1 MGVKRLGDR
10 FIAINLVLEKN
21 IIQIIGV
28 DALKIGS
35 DESIYMAI
43 LARDGWFKKIK
54 EGCESEWWTR
64 I

>member
-35 DESIYMAI
+35 DESITWQFWPEM
-43 LARDGWFKKIK
+43 DGLK
-54 EGCESEWWTR
+54 R
-64 I
+64 